1 MSLKYGILGFLSE
14 WPGASG
20 YDLKKEF
27 DTFMNPF
34 WHTHLSQIYP
44 ELNHLEEKELVH
56 SEVVEQTAKPDKKI
70 YTITKE
76 GRNYLRDW
84 LSSSPQSP
92 KIKEAFLMRSFFL
105 DNVTADEAIFQLQLY
120 KKRRDDRL
128 KNMKKTLKQRLT
140 EIKDENAA
148 LTPRILMITS
158 VYKKGLDE
166 EKGFIRWCEDTI
178 KLVQHYKDLWK
189 KEDREDDDILL
200 NHESLKD
207 APKWFVELID
217 EINE

>member
-44 ELNHLEEKELVH
+44 ELNHLEEEGYVH
-56 SEVVEQTAKPDKKI
+56 SEIIEQTAKPDKKI
-70 YTITKE
+70 YTITEK
-76 GRNYLRDW
+76 GKTFLRNW
-84 LSSSPQSP
+84 LSSSPESP
-92 KIKEAFLMRSFFL
+92 KIKEAFLMRTFFL
-105 DNVTADEAIFQLQLY
+105 DNVTANEAIFQLQLY
-120 KKRRDDRL
+120 KKRREDRL
-128 KNMKKTLKQRLT
+128 KAMKKTLKERLT
-140 EIKDENAA
+140 QIKNENAA
-148 LTPRILMITS
+148 LTPRILMIVS

-166 EKGFIRWCEDTI
+166 EKRFIRWCEDTI

-189 KEDREDDDILL
+189 KEENQEEILIS
-200 NHESLKD
+200 HDSLED
-207 APKWFVELID
+207 APKWFQEIID
-217 EINE
+217 EIED